1 MHWIGWKSV
10 SNMNNNPTFFSII
23 PARGGSKRLP
33 NKNILPLAGKPLICY
48 TVEASLQTNRIQK
61 TIVTTDSSQII
72 NIIKDYDI
80 DIIKRPDY
88 LATDTATTNDVILH
102 VLSTLQNQP
111 DFIILLQPT
120 SPLRN
125 ARHINEAI
133 DLLLSRNADA
143 VISVCEMDHSPLWA
157 NTLPENLS
165 MVNFLH
171 DEIKNKR
178 SQDLPTYYRIN
189 GAIYIV
195 NTNRFIRERTIFLEE
210 NIFAYIMSIGDSIDI
225 DNMYDMKIAEIIMKD
240 KILDL

>member
-1 MHWIGWKSV
+1 
-10 SNMNNNPTFFSII
+10 MNSKPTFFSII

-48 TVEASLQTNRIQK
+48 TVEASLQTNRIDK
-61 TIVTTDSSQII
+61 TIVTTDSDQII
-72 NIIKDYDI
+72 DIVKDYDI

-125 ARHINEAI
+125 TRHINEAI
-133 DLLLSRNADA
+133 DLLLSKNADA

-157 NTLPENLS
+157 NTLPKDLS
-165 MVNFLH
+165 MANFLR
-171 DEIKNKR
+171 DEIKNRR

-189 GAIYIV
+189 GAIYIC
-195 NTNRFIRERTIFLEE
+195 NTSHFMKERTLFLADK
-210 NIFAYIMSIGDSIDI
+210 IFAYIMPRQVSIDV
-225 DNMYDMKIAEIIMKD
+225 DNSYDFVVSAALLSNRATDDSVK
-240 KILDL
+240 

>member
-23 PARGGSKRLP
+23 PARGGSKRLS

-61 TIVTTDSSQII
+61 TIVSTDSSQII
-72 NIIKDYDI
+72 NTIKDYDI

-88 LATDTATTNDVILH
+88 LATDTATTNEVILH
-102 VLSTLQNQP
+102 VLSTLQKQP
-111 DFIILLQPT
+111 DFIVLLQPT

-125 ARHINEAI
+125 SRHIDEAI
-133 DLLLSRNADA
+133 DLLLSKNADA
-143 VISVCEMDHSPLWA
+143 VVSVCEMDHSPLWS
-157 NTLPENLS
+157 NTLPEDLS

-171 DEIKNKR
+171 DEIKHKR
-178 SQDLPTYYRIN
+178 SQDLSTYYRIN

-195 NTNRFIRERTIFLEE
+195 NTNRFIREQTLFLSD
-210 NIFAYIMSIGDSIDI
+210 NIFAYIMPQETSIDI
-225 DNMYDMKIAEIIMKD
+225 DDYFDLMLVET
-240 KILDL
+240 ILKKG